1 MTHVFIVNEQTM
13 KIHLEYLFA
22 GTGSSNDAP
31 FLIDAQYANPRK
43 KTEGKI
49 TSSAERNLAAM
60 IADVS
65 RIRIGDKII
74 FYLQSSNNNPGMFFG
89 VFEAAS
95 EAFYQP
101 NSNHYLTEELGKSL
115 NFRVLI
121 RPHKVY
127 AKGIS
132 EHEAL
137 DSLVCVQHPSDMC
150 WSLIYR
156 KLKGNRGCT
165 MITDNEARRL
175 EILLSAKNNDEYLES
190 NFFSFENNGIVASD
204 VERIYVGQ
212 GNELDILPR
221 LLYKDRRNNKCES
234 HLQAY
239 IVQNIDK
246 EPLKSILLE
255 DIDDLWIGNEVSCG
269 VGMQRIDVATMQT
282 TENSVTI
289 NIIELKCVEAY
300 NEIIDNQISW
310 YIEWMRNYI
319 LPTFPRKTVKIN
331 PVIITKEFKTLQALQ
346 SFREHCETLFWTN
359 TGNFKVNPTSLI
371 TYKTDDDNIY
381 FKKEF

>member
-1 MTHVFIVNEQTM
+1 MTHVFIVNKRTM

-49 TSSAERNLAAM
+49 TSSAERNLVAM

-255 DIDDLWIGNEVSCG
+255 DKGRTGKVLKVFVDKRRAIVEGLNMVSKSQKPSAKNPQGGIVKQEAPIHISNLNVVDPKTGKPTRIGRKLNADGKLVRYAKKSGE
-269 VGMQRIDVATMQT
+269 
-282 TENSVTI
+282 
-289 NIIELKCVEAY
+289 
-300 NEIIDNQISW
+300 EI
-310 YIEWMRNYI
+310 
-319 LPTFPRKTVKIN
+319 K
-331 PVIITKEFKTLQALQ
+331 
-346 SFREHCETLFWTN
+346 
-359 TGNFKVNPTSLI
+359 
-371 TYKTDDDNIY
+371 
-381 FKKEF
+381 

>member
-22 GTGSSNDAP
+22 GTGSSKDAP
-31 FLIDAQYANPRK
+31 FLLNSEYVNPRK
-43 KTEGKI
+43 KEKGV
-49 TSSAERNLAAM
+49 TSAAERNLAAM

-74 FYLQSSNNNPGMFFG
+74 FYLQANKSNPGMFFG
-89 VFEAAS
+89 IFEAAS

-101 NSNHYLTEELGKSL
+101 NSNDYLTKELGKSL

-121 RPHKVY
+121 RPHRVY
-127 AKGIS
+127 PKGIS

-137 DSLVCVQHPSDMC
+137 DSLICVQHPSDMC

-165 MITDNEARRL
+165 MITDNESKRL

-190 NFFSFENNGIVASD
+190 NFFSFENNEIVASD
-204 VERIYVGQ
+204 VERIYAGL

-246 EPLKSILLE
+246 ESLKPILLE
-255 DIDDLWIGNEVSCG
+255 NIDNLWIGNEVSCG
-269 VGMQRIDVATMQT
+269 VGMQRIDIATMQT
-282 TENSVTI
+282 TEKSVII

-300 NEIIDNQISW
+300 NEIIDNQIPW

-319 LPTFPRKTVKIN
+319 LPTFPRKVVIIN
-331 PVIITKEFKTLQALQ
+331 PVIIAKEFRVQHTLR
-346 SFREHCETLFWTN
+346 SFKDHCETLSRAN
-359 TGNFKVNPTSLI
+359 ARNFKVNPVSLI
-371 TYKTDDDNIY
+371 TYRTDNDNIS
-381 FKKEF
+381 FTKEF

>member
-22 GTGSSNDAP
+22 GTGSSKDAP
-31 FLIDAQYANPRK
+31 FLLDAEYVNPRK
-43 KTEGKI
+43 KEEGV
-49 TSSAERNLAAM
+49 TSAAERNLAAM

-65 RIRIGDKII
+65 RIRVGDKII
-74 FYLQSSNNNPGMFFG
+74 FYLQAHNDKPGMFFG

-101 NSNHYLTEELGKSL
+101 NSNDYLTEELGKSL

-127 AKGIS
+127 PKGIS

-137 DSLVCVQHPSDMC
+137 DNLVCVQHPSDMC

-165 MITDNEARRL
+165 MITDNESRRL

-190 NFFSFENNGIVASD
+190 NFFSFENNEIVASD
-204 VERIYVGQ
+204 VERIYAGQ

-239 IVQNIDK
+239 VVQNIDK
-246 EPLKSILLE
+246 ESLKPLLLE
-255 DIDDLWIGNEVSCG
+255 NIDNLWIGNEVSCG
-269 VGMQRIDVATMQT
+269 VGMQRIDVATIQI
-282 TENSVTI
+282 TEESVII
-289 NIIELKCVEAY
+289 NVIELKCVEAY
-300 NEIIDNQISW
+300 NEIIDNQIPW
-310 YIEWMRNYI
+310 YIEWIRNYI
-319 LPTFPRKTVKIN
+319 LPTFPRKVVIIN
-331 PVIITKEFKTLQALQ
+331 PVIIAKEFKVQHTLQL
-346 SFREHCETLFWTN
+346 FKDHCETLFRAN
-359 TGNFKVNPTSLI
+359 ARNFKVNPVSLI
-371 TYKTDDDNIY
+371 TYETENNDIS

>member
-22 GTGSSNDAP
+22 GTGSSKDAP
-31 FLIDAQYANPRK
+31 FLLDAEYVNPRK
-43 KTEGKI
+43 KEEGV
-49 TSSAERNLAAM
+49 TSAAERNLAAM

-65 RIRIGDKII
+65 RIRVGDKII
-74 FYLQSSNNNPGMFFG
+74 FYLQAHNDKPGMFFG

-101 NSNHYLTEELGKSL
+101 NSNDYLTEELGKSL

-127 AKGIS
+127 PKGIS

-165 MITDNEARRL
+165 MITDNESRRL

-190 NFFSFENNGIVASD
+190 NFFSFENNEIVASD
-204 VERIYVGQ
+204 VERIYAGQ

-239 IVQNIDK
+239 VVQNIDK
-246 EPLKSILLE
+246 ESLKPLLLE
-255 DIDDLWIGNEVSCG
+255 NIDNLWIGNEVSCG
-269 VGMQRIDVATMQT
+269 VGMQRIDVATMQI
-282 TENSVTI
+282 TEESVII
-289 NIIELKCVEAY
+289 NVIELKCVEAY
-300 NEIIDNQISW
+300 NEIIDNQIPW
-310 YIEWMRNYI
+310 YIEWIRNYI
-319 LPTFPRKTVKIN
+319 LPTFPRKVVIIN
-331 PVIITKEFKTLQALQ
+331 PVIIAKEFKVQHTLQL
-346 SFREHCETLFWTN
+346 FKDHCETLFRAN
-359 TGNFKVNPTSLI
+359 ARNFKVNPVSLI
-371 TYKTDDDNIY
+371 TYETENNDIS

>member
-22 GTGSSNDAP
+22 GTGSSKDAP
-31 FLIDAQYANPRK
+31 FLLDAEYVNSRK
-43 KTEGKI
+43 KEEGV
-49 TSSAERNLAAM
+49 TSAAERNLAAM

-65 RIRIGDKII
+65 RIRVGDKII
-74 FYLQSSNNNPGMFFG
+74 FYLQAHNDKPGMFFG

-101 NSNHYLTEELGKSL
+101 NSNDYLTEELGKSL

-127 AKGIS
+127 PKGIS

-165 MITDNEARRL
+165 MITDNESRRL
-175 EILLSAKNNDEYLES
+175 EILLSSKNSNKYLES
-190 NFFSFENNGIVASD
+190 NFFSFENNEIIASD
-204 VERIYVGQ
+204 VKKIYTGQ
-212 GNELDILPR
+212 RNELDILPR
-221 LLYKDRRNNKCES
+221 LLYKDRKNNKCES

-255 DIDDLWIGNEVSCG
+255 DIDDLWIGNEVACG
-269 VGMQRIDVATMQT
+269 VGMQRIDVATMQI
-282 TENSVTI
+282 TEESVII
-289 NIIELKCVEAY
+289 NVIELKCVEAY
-300 NEIIDNQISW
+300 NEIIDNQIPW
-310 YIEWMRNYI
+310 YIEWIRNYI

-346 SFREHCETLFWTN
+346 SFREHCETLFRAN
-359 TGNFKVNPTSLI
+359 ARNFKVNPTSLI
-371 TYKTDDDNIY
+371 TYKTDDNNIY
-381 FKKEF
+381 FKKVF

>member
-13 KIHLEYLFA
+13 KIHLEYMFA
-22 GTGSSNDAP
+22 GTGSSKDAP
-31 FLIDAQYANPRK
+31 FLFDAEYVNPRK
-43 KTEGKI
+43 KEEGV
-49 TSSAERNLAAM
+49 TSAAERNLAAM

-74 FYLQSSNNNPGMFFG
+74 FYLQANKSNPGMFFG
-89 VFEAAS
+89 IFEAAS

-101 NSNHYLTEELGKSL
+101 NSNDYLTKELGKSL

-127 AKGIS
+127 PKGIS

-137 DSLVCVQHPSDMC
+137 DSLICVQHPSDMC

-165 MITDNEARRL
+165 MITDNESRRL
-175 EILLSAKNNDEYLES
+175 ELLLSAKNNDEYLES
-190 NFFSFENNGIVASD
+190 NFFSFENNEIVASD
-204 VERIYVGQ
+204 VERIYAGL

-246 EPLKSILLE
+246 ESLKPILLE
-255 DIDDLWIGNEVSCG
+255 NIDNLWVGNEVSCG

-282 TENSVTI
+282 TEKSVII

-300 NEIIDNQISW
+300 NEIIDNQIPW

-319 LPTFPRKTVKIN
+319 LPTFPRKVVKIN
-331 PVIITKEFKTLQALQ
+331 PVIIAKKFKTQHALQ
-346 SFREHCETLFWTN
+346 SFKDHCETLFRSSAR
-359 TGNFKVNPTSLI
+359 NFKVNPVSLI
-371 TYKTDDDNIY
+371 TYRTDNDNIS
-381 FKKEF
+381 FTKEF

>member
-13 KIHLEYLFA
+13 KVHLKYLFA

-31 FLIDAQYANPRK
+31 FLFDAEYINPRK
-43 KTEGKI
+43 KSEGV

-74 FYLQSSNNNPGMFFG
+74 FYLQANNNNPGMFFG
-89 VFEAAS
+89 IFEAAS

-101 NSNHYLTEELGKSL
+101 NSNDYLTEELGKSL
-115 NFRVLI
+115 NLRILI
-121 RPHKVY
+121 RPNKVY
-127 AKGIS
+127 PKGLS

-137 DSLVCVQHPSDMC
+137 DSLIAVQHPSDMC

-165 MITDNEARRL
+165 MITDKESKRL
-175 EILLSAKNNDEYLES
+175 ELLLSAKNNDKYLNT
-190 NFFSFENNGIVASD
+190 NFFSFKDNTIVASNI
-204 VERIYVGQ
+204 ENTYVGM
-212 GNELDILPR
+212 GNNLDILPR
-221 LLYKDRRNNKCES
+221 LFYKEIKKNKCES

-246 EPLKSILLE
+246 EPLKSLLLE
-255 DIDDLWIGNEVSCG
+255 NIDNLWIGNEVSCG

-282 TENSVTI
+282 TKKSVII

-300 NEIIDNQISW
+300 NEIIDNQIPW

-319 LPTFPRKTVKIN
+319 LPTFPSKAVIIN
-331 PVIITKEFKTLQALQ
+331 PVIIAKKFNDQLALQ
-346 SFREHCETLFWTN
+346 SFKEHCDTLYRANSRT
-359 TGNFKVNPTSLI
+359 FKVNPISLI
-371 TYKTDDDNIY
+371 TYKVETNDIY
-381 FKKEF
+381 FKKEY

>member
-22 GTGSSNDAP
+22 GTGSSKDAP
-31 FLIDAQYANPRK
+31 FLLDAEYVNSRK
-43 KTEGKI
+43 KEEGV
-49 TSSAERNLAAM
+49 TSAAERNLAAM

-65 RIRIGDKII
+65 RIRVGDKII
-74 FYLQSSNNNPGMFFG
+74 FYLQAHNDKPGMFFG

-101 NSNHYLTEELGKSL
+101 NSNDYLTEELGKSL

-127 AKGIS
+127 PKGIS

-165 MITDNEARRL
+165 MITDNESRRL
-175 EILLSAKNNDEYLES
+175 EILLSAKNNDEYLQS
-190 NFFSFENNGIVASD
+190 NFFSFENNEIVASD
-204 VERIYVGQ
+204 VERIYAGQ

-239 IVQNIDK
+239 VVQNIDK
-246 EPLKSILLE
+246 ESLKPLLLE
-255 DIDDLWIGNEVSCG
+255 NIDNLWIGNEVSCG
-269 VGMQRIDVATMQT
+269 VGMQRIDVATMQI
-282 TENSVTI
+282 TEESVII
-289 NIIELKCVEAY
+289 NVIELKCVEAY
-300 NEIIDNQISW
+300 NEIIDNQIPW
-310 YIEWMRNYI
+310 YIEWIRNYI
-319 LPTFPRKTVKIN
+319 LPTFPRKVVIIN
-331 PVIITKEFKTLQALQ
+331 PVIIAKEFKVQHTLQL
-346 SFREHCETLFWTN
+346 FKDHCETLFRAN
-359 TGNFKVNPTSLI
+359 ARNFKVNPVSLI
-371 TYKTDDDNIY
+371 TYETENNDIS

>member
-22 GTGSSNDAP
+22 GTGSSKDAP
-31 FLIDAQYANPRK
+31 FLLDAEYVNSRK
-43 KTEGKI
+43 KEEGV
-49 TSSAERNLAAM
+49 TSAAERNLAAM

-65 RIRIGDKII
+65 RIRVGDKII
-74 FYLQSSNNNPGMFFG
+74 FYLQAHNDKPGMFFG

-101 NSNHYLTEELGKSL
+101 NSNDYLTEELGKSL

-127 AKGIS
+127 PKGIS

-165 MITDNEARRL
+165 MITDNESRRL

-190 NFFSFENNGIVASD
+190 NFFSFENNEIVASD
-204 VERIYVGQ
+204 VEKIYAGQ

-239 IVQNIDK
+239 VVQNIDK
-246 EPLKSILLE
+246 ESLKPLLLE
-255 DIDDLWIGNEVSCG
+255 NIDNLWIGNEVSCG
-269 VGMQRIDVATMQT
+269 VGMQRIDVATMQI
-282 TENSVTI
+282 TEEAVII
-289 NIIELKCVEAY
+289 NVIELKCVEAY
-300 NEIIDNQISW
+300 NEIIDNQIPW
-310 YIEWMRNYI
+310 YIEWIRNYI
-319 LPTFPRKTVKIN
+319 LPTFPRKVVIIN
-331 PVIITKEFKTLQALQ
+331 PVIIAKEFKVQHTLQL
-346 SFREHCETLFWTN
+346 FKDHCETLFRAN
-359 TGNFKVNPTSLI
+359 ARNFKVNPVSLI
-371 TYKTDDDNIY
+371 TYKTDNDDIS

>member
-22 GTGSSNDAP
+22 GTGSSKDAP
-31 FLIDAQYANPRK
+31 FLLDAKYMNSRK
-43 KTEGKI
+43 KEEGI
-49 TSSAERNLAAM
+49 TSTAERNLAAM
-60 IADVS
+60 IADIS

-74 FYLQSSNNNPGMFFG
+74 FYLQASNNNPGMFFG
-89 VFEAAS
+89 VFETAS

-165 MITDNEARRL
+165 MITDKESRRL

-190 NFFSFENNGIVASD
+190 NFFSFENNEIVASD

-212 GNELDILPR
+212 ENELDILPR
-221 LLYKDRRNNKCES
+221 LLYKDRKNNKCES

-239 IVQNIDK
+239 VVQNIDK
-246 EPLKSILLE
+246 ESLKSLLLE
-255 DIDDLWIGNEVSCG
+255 DIDNLWIGNEVSCG
-269 VGMQRIDVATMQT
+269 VGMQRIDVATMQI
-282 TENSVTI
+282 TEESVII
-289 NIIELKCVEAY
+289 NVIELKCIEAY
-300 NEIIDNQISW
+300 NEIIDNQIPW
-310 YIEWMRNYI
+310 YIEWIRNYI
-319 LPTFPRKTVKIN
+319 LPTFPRKVVIIN
-331 PVIITKEFKTLQALQ
+331 PVIIAKEFKVQHTLQL
-346 SFREHCETLFWTN
+346 FKDHCETLFRTN
-359 TGNFKVNPTSLI
+359 ARDFKVNPVSLI

>member
-13 KIHLEYLFA
+13 KIHLKYLFA
-22 GTGSSNDAP
+22 GTGSSKDAP
-31 FLIDAQYANPRK
+31 FLLDAEYVNSRK
-43 KTEGKI
+43 KEEGV
-49 TSSAERNLAAM
+49 TSAAERNLVAM

-74 FYLQSSNNNPGMFFG
+74 FYLQASKNNPGMFFG
-89 VFEAAS
+89 IFEAAS

-101 NSNHYLTEELGKSL
+101 NSNDYLTEELGKSL

-127 AKGIS
+127 PKGIS

-165 MITDNEARRL
+165 MITDNESRRL

-190 NFFSFENNGIVASD
+190 NFFSFENNEIVASD
-204 VERIYVGQ
+204 VERIYAGQ
-212 GNELDILPR
+212 GNDLDILPR
-221 LLYKDRRNNKCES
+221 LLYKDRKNNKCES

-239 IVQNIDK
+239 VVQNIDK
-246 EPLKSILLE
+246 EPLKPLLLE
-255 DIDDLWIGNEVSCG
+255 NIDNLWIGNEVSCG
-269 VGMQRIDVATMQT
+269 VGMQRIDVATMQI
-282 TENSVTI
+282 TEESVII
-289 NIIELKCVEAY
+289 NVIELKCVEAY
-300 NEIIDNQISW
+300 NEIIDNQIPW
-310 YIEWMRNYI
+310 YIEWIRNYI
-319 LPTFPRKTVKIN
+319 LPTFPRKVVIIN
-331 PVIITKEFKTLQALQ
+331 PVIIAKEFKVQHTLQL
-346 SFREHCETLFWTN
+346 FKDHCETLFRAN
-359 TGNFKVNPTSLI
+359 ARNFKVNPVSLI
-371 TYKTDDDNIY
+371 TYETENNDIS